1 MIYNSYM
8 RDEAT
13 GSIDFDVDTVFVV
26 LLTSGYTPDKATH
39 EKRSDLT
46 DELVA
51 AGYTAGGQEV
61 DVTVAEVSGDRVEIT
76 LGGAIWNPATFTA
89 RFAVY
94 YKNRGGDPADD
105 ELIYCNEFP
114 TDISST
120 AGSFTVEA
128 SMIRKQN

>member
-13 GSIDFDVDTVFVV
+13 GAFDFDVDTVYVM
-26 LLTSGYTPDKATH
+26 LLTSAYAPDKAAH

-46 DELVA
+46 DEVVA
-51 AGYTAGGQEV
+51 TGYTAGGQEV
-61 DVTVAEVSGDRVEIT
+61 DVTVAEVSGDKVEIT
-76 LGGAIWNPATFTA
+76 LGGAVWNPASITA
-89 RFAVY
+89 AFAVY
-94 YKNRGGDPADD
+94 YKHRGGAPEDD

-114 TDISST
+114 TDVSST
-120 AGSFTVEA
+120 AGAFTVES